1 MNSLKISSAFLL
13 FSVAIAIPRA
23 SATCSDGTMSGVLGY
38 VVGAAVG
45 QFTAD
50 GTGHITAGSETV
62 SNKGVISTKTFTG
75 TYSVAT
81 NCIGRLTINFTGG
94 GKADANFVLDNGN
107 KGAQII
113 DADIGTDASGF
124 SLAQGTVTCGLTGIK
139 RTFAANL
146 LGKNSLGHVAYVAQ
160 VILNGTG
167 GVSGSGT
174 FEVNGS
180 ITVATITG
188 TYTENSHCTGTL
200 KITPKG
206 LSTLNFNFVVVNGG
220 SEMLLLETDAGTTV
234 AGYMQ
239 Q

>member
-1 MNSLKISSAFLL
+1 MNFLRISLAVLL
-13 FSVAIAIPRA
+13 FAVTIAVPA
-23 SATCSDGTMSGVLGY
+23 SACSDASMNGVLGY
-38 VVGAAVG
+38 LVGAAVG

-50 GTGHITAGSETV
+50 GAGHITAGSQTA
-62 SNKGVISTKTFTG
+62 SNNGVISTKTFTG
-75 TYSVAT
+75 SYSIAT
-81 NCIGRLTINFTGG
+81 TCIGTLTLNFTGG

-113 DADIGTDASGF
+113 DADIDTVASGF
-124 SLAQGTVTCGLTGIK
+124 SLARGTVTCGLGPK

-146 LGKNSLGHVAYVAQ
+146 LGKNSVGHVAYVAQ

-174 FEVNGS
+174 FDVNGK

-188 TYTENSHCTGTL
+188 TYTENSQCTGSL
-200 KITPKG
+200 KITPQG
-206 LSTLNFNFVVVNGG
+206 LSALNFKFVVVRAG
-220 SEMLLLETDAGTTV
+220 SEVLLIETDANTVV

>member
-1 MNSLKISSAFLL
+1 MNFLRISLAVLL
-13 FSVAIAIPRA
+13 FAVAIAVPA
-23 SATCSDGTMSGVLGY
+23 SACSDATMNGVLGY
-38 VVGAAVG
+38 LVGAAVG

-50 GTGHITAGSETV
+50 GAGHITAGSQTA
-62 SNKGVISTKTFTG
+62 SNNGVISTKTFTG
-75 TYSVAT
+75 TYSIAT
-81 NCIGRLTINFTGG
+81 NCMGTLTINFTGG

-113 DADIGTDASGF
+113 DSDIGTVASGF
-124 SLAQGTVTCGLTGIK
+124 SLARGTVTCGLGPK

-146 LGKNSLGHVAYVAQ
+146 LGKNSVGHVAYVAQ

-174 FEVNGS
+174 FDVNGK

-188 TYTENSHCTGTL
+188 TYTENSQCTGSL
-200 KITPKG
+200 KINPKG
-206 LSTLNFNFVVVNGG
+206 LSVLNFTFVVVGAG
-220 SEMLLLETDAGTTV
+220 SEVLLIETDASTVV

>member
-1 MNSLKISSAFLL
+1 MNFLKISSAVLL
-13 FSVAIAIPRA
+13 LAVAIAVPRA
-23 SATCSDGTMSGVLGY
+23 SACSDGSMNG
-38 VVGAAVG
+38 VVGFLVGSAVG
-45 QFTAD
+45 HFTAD
-50 GTGHITAGSETV
+50 GAGHITAGSLTV
-62 SNKGVISTKTFTG
+62 SNGGVISNKTFTG
-75 TYSVAT
+75 TYSIAT
-81 NCIGRLTINFTGG
+81 NCIGTLTLNYIGG
-94 GKADANFVLDNGN
+94 GKVDANFVFDNGN

-113 DADIGTDASGF
+113 DADIGTLASGF
-124 SLAQGTVTCGLTGIK
+124 SLAQGTVTCGLGPK

-146 LGKNSLGHVAYVAQ
+146 LGKNSVGHVAYVAQ

-174 FEVNGS
+174 FDVNGT

-188 TYTENSHCTGTL
+188 TYTENSHCTGSL

-206 LSTLNFNFVVVNGG
+206 LSALNFNFVVVNAG
-220 SEMLLLETDAGTTV
+220 SEMFLVETDTNAVV